1 MHKTYTTTGTC
12 SKQIDFDIDNEGK
25 IRNLHF
31 LGGCSGN
38 TQGIASLCEGMN
50 AEDAAKRLKGICCGT
65 KGTSCPD
72 QLAIALEAKHQES
85 ITRPP
90 ACSANIISI
99 LFISL

>member
-38 TQGIASLCEGMN
+38 TQGIASLCEGLN
-50 AEDAAKRLKGICCGT
+50 AEDAAKRLNGICCGT

-72 QLAIALEAKHQES
+72 QLAIALEEALNEKQ
-85 ITRPP
+85 
-90 ACSANIISI
+90 
-99 LFISL
+99 